1 MLAGQIAKFS
11 LSLQCITSLCAH
23 FRPFRH
29 CKAFC
34 GFPTINTAHHNER
47 IAGTLFCL
55 LCEPE
60 SNEMAQNGFVKPS
73 ACDVKEGV
81 ASDLETGGGTLNAE
95 SA

>member
-1 MLAGQIAKFS
+1 MMFPNNLAQAFRSKVRVCPPGRELRS
-11 LSLQCITSLCAH
+11 LELRAT
-23 FRPFRH
+23 
-29 CKAFC
+29 
-34 GFPTINTAHHNER
+34 NTAHHNER
-47 IAGTLFCL
+47 IAGILFCL

-81 ASDLETGGGTLNAE
+81 ASDLHHLETGGGTLNAE